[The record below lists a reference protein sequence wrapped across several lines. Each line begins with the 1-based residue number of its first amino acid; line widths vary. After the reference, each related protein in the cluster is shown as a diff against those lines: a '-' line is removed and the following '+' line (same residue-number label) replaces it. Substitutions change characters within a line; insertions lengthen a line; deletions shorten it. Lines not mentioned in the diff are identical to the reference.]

1 VNFPAIRGEV
11 DIPAKLLA
19 FADRSDAWSAWLDR
33 LPGLARGILDEWGLS
48 VDGPAMHGECA
59 LVVPVRDQDGTA
71 AVLKVGWPHEEA
83 DEEHL
88 ALRLWAGNG
97 AVRLMRADPH
107 RSAML
112 MERLDTTDLTTVPI
126 DEAVEVV
133 TGLYPRLHVPASPQ
147 FRTLSSLCDRWNE
160 RMCALPKTA
169 GLPPRYVD
177 RAAGLL
183 RDLAADPQT
192 DGRLIHTDLHFF
204 NVLRGDREPWL
215 VIDPKP
221 LSGDPVY
228 ELSPLLWNR
237 WEEIVDSGSAR
248 NAIRNRFFSIVDA
261 AGFDEQRAKD
271 WVVVRMMVNIMWE
284 IEDPSPPSDNKSWV
298 TDMLTIAKAMDD

>member
-1 VNFPAIRGEV
+1 
-11 DIPAKLLA
+11 
-19 FADRSDAWSAWLDR
+19 
-33 LPGLARGILDEWGLS
+33 
-48 VDGPAMHGECA
+48 
-59 LVVPVRDQDGTA
+59 
-71 AVLKVGWPHEEA
+71 
-83 DEEHL
+83 
-88 ALRLWAGNG
+88 
-97 AVRLMRADPH
+97 
-107 RSAML
+107 ML

-126 DEAVEVV
+126 DEAIEVV

-237 WEEIVDSGSAR
+237 WEEIVDSGSA
-248 NAIRNRFFSIVDA
+248 
-261 AGFDEQRAKD
+261 
-271 WVVVRMMVNIMWE
+271 VVVRMMVNIMWE